1 MAIKHT
7 IIMVQNMFG
16 FIVIKMTRKNI
27 SALSIY
33 CLFGGVC
40 WLIPNATATVLNHVS
55 CKSIKK
61 ILSVNVHRA
70 QEGFIF
76 IKNILQGS
84 NNLFLYVATGFRN
97 KLEPLI
103 VLINKLFKGFV
114 QI

>member
-1 MAIKHT
+1 MVLDGNKTYNNNGAKHVW
-7 IIMVQNMFG
+7 IHSDQNDQE
-16 FIVIKMTRKNI
+16 K
-27 SALSIY
+27 Y
-33 CLFGGVC
+33 HFGGVC
-40 WLIPNATATVLNHVS
+40 RLIPNATATVLNHVS
-55 CKSIKK
+55 CKSIRKV
-61 ILSVNVHRA
+61 LSVNVHRA